1 MAANTQ
7 TQLMNSIESV
17 SDGFALFDAEGR
29 LVLCNSTWKNEINAA
44 VSGMIEPGVKFIDI
58 LRRNLEIGTILE
70 AVS

>member
-44 VSGMIEPGVKFIDI
+44 VSGMIEPGVKFINI
-58 LRRNLEIGTILE
+58 LRRHLEIGTILE